1 MTKRKRKL
9 QNQFERDARIQLDVT
24 KERVKGAESHDS
36 SDDEDDCPVI
46 VEDNRG
52 YTEVEPCLAGNQEEE
67 DEGFIDVE
75 ICNNLEDHFGHD
87 ACEETTGENCDDSGD
102 DIWDDDKIPDPLS
115 DDDQEE
121 AERPFTDRVQPDDL
135 LALHKTFNNA
145 DEFKYA
151 LLRYSLKTEYDIKM
165 FKSSSNRLWAK
176 CTQHIEEKCPW
187 MVYCSFQK
195 SKSKLVIS
203 TFRNEHVC
211 VRSGYT
217 KLLKSGTIS
226 QLYEERL
233 RVNPKI
239 KSQEMVDEIK
249 REYNMIVTVHQCRR
263 AKKLLRTKRRASH
276 ESHFARILDYQEE
289 IHTSNDGST
298 MEIETIPGPI
308 PGGLQRFYRLY
319 VCFEASKSS
328 WRQSCRPI
336 IGLDAAFMKWDIK
349 GQMLAAV
356 GRDGDNRIFPIAW
369 AVVEVEDID
378 NWMWFVR
385 LLKKDLSL

>member
-1 MTKRKRKL
+1 MIPDTTMTKRKRKL
-9 QNQFERDARIQLDVT
+9 QNQFERDSRIELEVT
-24 KERVKGAESHDS
+24 KERDEVEGEGAESHDS

-121 AERPFTDRVQPDDL
+121 AERPFTDGVQPDDL

-145 DEFKYA
+145 NEIKYA

-165 FKSSSNRLWAK
+165 FKSSSNRLGAK

-233 RVNPKI
+233 RLNPKI

-249 REYNMIVTVHQCRR
+249 REYNMIAIVHQCRR
-263 AKKLLRTKRRASH
+263 AKKLLRKK
-276 ESHFARILDYQEE
+276 E
-289 IHTSNDGST
+289 
-298 MEIETIPGPI
+298 
-308 PGGLQRFYRLY
+308 
-319 VCFEASKSS
+319 
-328 WRQSCRPI
+328 
-336 IGLDAAFMKWDIK
+336 K
-349 GQMLAAV
+349 G
-356 GRDGDNRIFPIAW
+356 
-369 AVVEVEDID
+369 
-378 NWMWFVR
+378 
-385 LLKKDLSL
+385 